1 MVEQLTETLEVI
13 GRIFE
18 AAGVFVV
25 VAGSLIAAIPYGI
38 KLVTN
43 QADLAAFGVARQNLG
58 RAILFGLEF
67 LIAADLIDTVALEQ
81 SLENVAVLG
90 LIVLVRGFLS
100 TTLEMEID
108 GTWPW
113 RRKAEEAKAR

>member
-1 MVEQLTETLEVI
+1 MDELRETLEVI

-25 VAGSLIAAIPYGI
+25 VVGSLIAVLPYGF

-43 QADLAAFGVARQNLG
+43 QADLASFSSARQNLG

-67 LIAADLIDTVALEQ
+67 LIAADLIDTVALTPSFE
-81 SLENVAVLG
+81 SVAVLG
-90 LIVLVRGFLS
+90 LIVLIRSFLS
-100 TTLEMEID
+100 TTLEMEIE

-113 RRKAEEAKAR
+113 RRKAEEARVR